1 MATTRQAVTR
11 AWTAMVEGEANVN
24 LCNPTPWMMEYCT
37 DDGEPAAS
45 EVGVRLPGSMT
56 HPVAVPSGEDLY
68 VRIVDD
74 AGAEAAVA
82 VAVDA

>member
-1 MATTRQAVTR
+1 
-11 AWTAMVEGEANVN
+11 
-24 LCNPTPWMMEYCT
+24 MMEYCT
-37 DDGEPAAS
+37 DDGTPEVS
-45 EVGVRLPGSMT
+45 EVGVRLPGSHT
-56 HPVAVPSGEDLY
+56 HPVAVGSSEDLY